1 MTDGFDASL
10 ETPFFVV
17 GPVRSGTTLLR
28 LLLGH
33 HPSICRCEE
42 MEYLTPWLVGR
53 DDWPEIGALRTEL
66 ARDRGFRLSGYAMP
80 PHGDLPALARDLFAQ
95 RRRLD
100 GRPIFGAVVHNHFD
114 ELPRLFPAARF
125 VFLHRDPRDVARSC
139 VEMGWAGTP
148 YHGAE
153 KWLEAHAAWARLRER
168 VPAERWLELRFEALV
183 DAPDVELAR
192 ACAFLGTAYDPRM
205 LEIDAD
211 TTYSRPRRGESRS
224 WRETATADEVA
235 QVETRIG
242 REILVEAGYVPSG
255 NEPLRLSATRRI
267 RLAWAEL
274 RGRVG
279 FRIRRY
285 GFGLWLA
292 SLFASRAPIGGLRE
306 WTQERIDGINNRHMK

>member
-1 MTDGFDASL
+1 MTNAGDPSL

-53 DDWPEIGALRTEL
+53 SDWPEIGALRIAL

-80 PHGDLPALARDLFAQ
+80 PQNDLPGLARDLFAQ

-100 GRPIFGAVVHNHFD
+100 GRPLVGGVVHNHFD
-114 ELPRLFPAARF
+114 ELPRLFPAARYLY
-125 VFLHRDPRDVARSC
+125 LHRDPRDVARSS

-148 YHGAE
+148 YHGAR
-153 KWLEAHAAWARLRER
+153 KWLEAHTAWSRLCRAVPEER
-168 VPAERWLELRFEALV
+168 RLELRFEALV
-183 DAPDVELAR
+183 EAPEVELAR
-192 ACAFLGTAYDPRM
+192 ACAFLGTTYDPRM

-211 TTYSRPRRGESRS
+211 TTYARPRRGESRS
-224 WRETATADEVA
+224 WRDTASPDEVA
-235 QVETRIG
+235 QVESRIG
-242 REILVEAGYVPSG
+242 RGPIVEAGYGLSG
-255 NEPLRLSATRRI
+255 IEPLRLSAPRRI
-267 RLAWAEL
+267 ALAWAEL
-274 RGRVG
+274 SGRVR

-292 SLFASRAPIGGLRE
+292 SLVAARAPIARLRE
-306 WTQERIDGINNRHMK
+306 QTQERIDAINNLHMK